1 MVTVEDFQLPE
12 ELLAVLPTDPFEQL
26 DVARKI
32 SCMAMAARVSKL
44 EAETGKLRQKL
55 TEKENTIFNLQQ
67 HVRELEQLMEE
78 NKARLSNALEEQTKL
93 TNEKNVL
100 LATVKKLN
108 RDVVKLETFKRTLM
122 QSLQEDEEQRDD
134 GERITRHSSLNFSL
148 SSANPSKDPD
158 ASSRLHIG
166 DDGSGTVSARSTQPA
181 FSSLQS
187 VAELARVSPIA
198 EHHADVDGSPKRQS
212 GAGSPTRQPASGS
225 PKSHSISDARLALS
239 SSQPTSLHTTA
250 PNSPPHPTT
259 LPARTPRVDG
269 KEFFRQARNRLS
281 YEQFSGFLANIKELN
296 AHHQTREETL
306 KKADEIFGPD
316 NKDLYLAFEGLLGRH
331 LPS

>member
-122 QSLQEDEEQRDD
+122 QSLQEDEEQRED
-134 GERITRHSSLNFSL
+134 GERITRHSSLNSSL
-148 SSANPSKDPD
+148 SSINPSK
-158 ASSRLHIG
+158 
-166 DDGSGTVSARSTQPA
+166 
-181 FSSLQS
+181 
-187 VAELARVSPIA
+187 VADFARVSQT
-198 EHHADVDGSPKRQS
+198 EEQHADADAKPGDWKPLSLTPQQLTPRRTPTGSPKRQS
-212 GAGSPTRQPASGS
+212 AAGSPTQQSASGS

-250 PNSPPHPTT
+250 YNSPPHPAA

-306 KKADEIFGPD
+306 RKADEIFGSE
-316 NKDLYLAFEGLLGRH
+316 NKDLYVAFEGLLGRH

>member
-122 QSLQEDEEQRDD
+122 QSLQEDEEQRED
-134 GERITRHSSLNFSL
+134 GERITRHSSLNSSL
-148 SSANPSKDPD
+148 SSINPSK
-158 ASSRLHIG
+158 
-166 DDGSGTVSARSTQPA
+166 
-181 FSSLQS
+181 
-187 VAELARVSPIA
+187 
-198 EHHADVDGSPKRQS
+198 
-212 GAGSPTRQPASGS
+212 
-225 PKSHSISDARLALS
+225 
-239 SSQPTSLHTTA
+239 
-250 PNSPPHPTT
+250 
-259 LPARTPRVDG
+259 
-269 KEFFRQARNRLS
+269 
-281 YEQFSGFLANIKELN
+281 
-296 AHHQTREETL
+296 
-306 KKADEIFGPD
+306 
-316 NKDLYLAFEGLLGRH
+316 GLLSQNFPLCNQLQI
-331 LPS
+331 LPEYLKLKNNMLMLMRSLGTGSHFR